1 MITHKGGELNGY
13 EKELLNEDGRPFAQP
28 PPPAEYHHQGVRGGH
43 YQREYVVLYETGR
56 EG

>member
-13 EKELLNEDGRPFAQP
+13 EKELLNDDGRPLAQ

-43 YQREYVVLYETGR
+43 YQREYVVLYEAGR